1 MAEGR
6 ERPNAITHDL
16 GRRQNCRRKNRAGD
30 APQPK
35 PEHERQNDENRIE
48 RKSLREKEWRH
59 RLAFDHMNGAVE
71 RRREQGLPSRSD
83 RDPNIPR

>member
-6 ERPNAITHDL
+6 QRPNVITHDL
-16 GRRQNCRRKNRAGD
+16 GRRQNWRRKNRGRD

-35 PEHERQNDENRIE
+35 PEHERENDKDRIE

-59 RLAFDHMNGAVE
+59 RLALDHMNGAIE
-71 RRREQGLPSRSD
+71 RRWEQGLPGR
-83 RDPNIPR
+83 RRP